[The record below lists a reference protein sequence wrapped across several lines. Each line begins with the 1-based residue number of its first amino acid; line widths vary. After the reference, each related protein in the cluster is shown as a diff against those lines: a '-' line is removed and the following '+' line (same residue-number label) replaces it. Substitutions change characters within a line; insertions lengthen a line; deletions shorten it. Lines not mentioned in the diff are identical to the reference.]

1 MTTPALFMRAP
12 SWRRVGA
19 VALLR
24 ARRLART
31 RRLLLAALMALLPW
45 LAIDG
50 AELLP
55 RIAALTE
62 FTVVA
67 VTVLVAGALADDLDG
82 GQYAIVL
89 THDCPPLE
97 VLLGEMTAALVLSLL
112 LVAIGLPFALQAAVV
127 AQLGAVLLCLIWLVA
142 LVAGWIA
149 LMLLLATILPGVGN
163 GVAMIPLLVA
173 LPVLSSSAVL
183 DRLPAQLAAVARFA
197 LQLLP
202 APQQAARVCEATLL
216 GAASPRIAPLVL
228 LGAPFAYFTLAAAR
242 LARVEPAGRIAA

>member
-45 LAIDG
+45 LALDG

-62 FTVVA
+62 FTVVG

-97 VLLGEMTAALVLSLL
+97 VLLGEMIAALVLSLL
-112 LVAIGLPFALQAAVV
+112 LVAIGLPFALQVATV
-127 AQLGAVLLCLIWLVA
+127 AQLGALLLCLVWLVA

-149 LMLLLATILPGVGN
+149 LMLLLATILPGIGN
-163 GVAMIPLLVA
+163 GVAMIPLIVA
-173 LPVLSSSAVL
+173 LPVLSSTAVVG
-183 DRLPAQLAAVARFA
+183 RLPALLAAAARFA
-197 LQLLP
+197 LQLVP
-202 APQQAARVCEATLL
+202 APQQAGRMYETVLL
-216 GAASPRIAPLVL
+216 GATTPRIAPLVL
-228 LGAPFAYFTLAAAR
+228 IAAPFVYFALAAAR
-242 LARVEPAGRIAA
+242 LARIEPAGRIAA